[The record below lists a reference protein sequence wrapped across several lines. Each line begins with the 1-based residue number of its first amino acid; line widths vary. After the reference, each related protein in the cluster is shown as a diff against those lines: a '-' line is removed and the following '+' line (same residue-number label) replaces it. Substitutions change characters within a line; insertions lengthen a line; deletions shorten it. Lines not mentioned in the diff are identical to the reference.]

1 MIDLKALKRITLEN
15 FFINEQKIREKFP
28 EEDDESIRNAM
39 ELIVANSNIFR
50 KLDDNDNYTIYS
62 KKEYK
67 NIQKLLIAKKRG
79 AHVEIAGK
87 KKDGTE
93 YFRKGTVDGFVFT
106 SKDKALV
113 RIQDE
118 LRSRYSNFY
127 ISDNKMDNVRIV
139 PSKKFQK

>member
-1 MIDLKALKRITLEN
+1 MIDIEQLKQVTRESFWVNEN
-15 FFINEQKIREKFP
+15 ILRTKFADQTP
-28 EEDDESIRNAM
+28 EDIQAAVN
-39 ELIVANSNIFR
+39 LIQSSPNIFR
-50 KLDDNDNYTIYS
+50 RLDDNNFTIYS

-67 NIQKLLIAKKRG
+67 NIKKLLEAKKQG
-79 AHVEIAGK
+79 SHIEISGK

-106 SKDKALV
+106 TKGKTLV

-127 ISDNKMDNVRIV
+127 ISENKMDSVRIV
-139 PSKKFQK
+139 GPKKFQK